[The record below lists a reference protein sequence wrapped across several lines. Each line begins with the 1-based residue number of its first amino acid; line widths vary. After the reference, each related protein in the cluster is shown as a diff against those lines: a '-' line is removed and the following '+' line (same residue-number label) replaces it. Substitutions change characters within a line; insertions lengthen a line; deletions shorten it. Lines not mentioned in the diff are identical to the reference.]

1 MSVELCL
8 DHPWDNFV
16 PLWVRTRFFS
26 TAKDLR
32 LKQIISYHNL
42 LCWKSRPNITQITFA
57 LGITNYL
64 SPGGGRILEGF
75 HGLHE
80 ERRDQVSPTVG
91 TIENWLPMR
100 AVHKNGILF
109 SLARQGAL
117 WISFFPFVCF
127 TEKKNIVYQFFV
139 LLPNQCLLNCTYYC
153 QVLVFSCR
161 KMLGT
166 ASRSK
171 NIHPELLESCTWW
184 CGNRDLPAQRM
195 LQVLPLKFLPV

>member
-109 SLARQGAL
+109 SLARQGVL
-117 WISFFPFVCF
+117 WISFFPSVCF
-127 TEKKNIVYQFFV
+127 TEKKTLSISSSCCCWISACFTVLTIARCSSSLVEKCLVQHPAAKTYTQSCQSRVHGGAEIGTCRLKECYRFF
-139 LLPNQCLLNCTYYC
+139 L
-153 QVLVFSCR
+153 
-161 KMLGT
+161 
-166 ASRSK
+166 
-171 NIHPELLESCTWW
+171 
-184 CGNRDLPAQRM
+184 
-195 LQVLPLKFLPV
+195 